1 MHVVKRDGRKESVK
15 FDKVT
20 ARIVKM
26 CYGLDPLVS
35 PEAVAMKV
43 IEGIFDGVTTNQLDN
58 LAAEV
63 AAAKTMDHP
72 DYALLASRIAVSNLH
87 KDTKK
92 TFSETIEDM
101 YNYIDPKTNQNAA
114 LISDE
119 VYKIIQKN
127 KDLLDSSIIYDRD
140 FRYDYFGFKTL
151 TRSYLLKINGNI
163 VERPQHML
171 MRVSL
176 GIHKTDIQAAIKTYN
191 LMSEGWFTHAT
202 PTLFNSGTPK
212 PQMSSCFLLTMKED
226 SISGIYDTLKSCAQ
240 ISQSA
245 GGIGLSIHDIRATG
259 SYIKGTNGASNGIVP
274 MLRVFNDTARYVDQ
288 GGGKR
293 KGSFAI
299 YLEPWH
305 ADVFDFLDLKKNH
318 GKEESRARDLFYALW
333 IPDLFM
339 KRVKENGDW
348 TLMCP
353 HECPGLSDTHSAE
366 FEKLYTKYEKA
377 GKGRKTIKAQDLWFK
392 ILESQIET
400 GTPYMLYKDAANAKS
415 NQQNLGTI
423 KSSNLCTEIIEY
435 TAPDEVAVCNLASIA
450 LPKYVTEEGTF
461 DHDKLFE
468 VTYQVALNLNKIID
482 ENFYPIEEARNSNL
496 RHRPIGIG
504 VQGLAD
510 AFMMMRLPFESEGAK
525 TLNAEIFE
533 TLYYAAMTASKD
545 LAKKDGPYESYKGS
559 PVSKG
564 IMQFD
569 MWGVTP
575 SPRWEWDV
583 LKAEVKKYGVRNSLL
598 LAPMPTASTAQILG
612 NNECFEPYTSNVYT
626 RRVLSGEFIV
636 VNKHLLKDLVK
647 EGLWT
652 KEMRQ
657 TLMSTNGSVQNI
669 NVIPQELKDLYKTAW
684 EISGKAIMD
693 QAADRG
699 AFICQSQSLNVF
711 MENANFGKLT
721 SMHFYAWEKGLKTG
735 MYYLR
740 TKAATDAIKFTVD
753 KMMVQS
759 TPKVVSEKE
768 AAEAIACSIDNPDD
782 CEACGS

>member
-1 MHVVKRDGRKESVK
+1 MYVVKRDGRKEAVK
-15 FDKVT
+15 FDKIT
-20 ARIVKM
+20 ARVIKM
-26 CYGLDPLVS
+26 CYGLDPMVS

-43 IEGIFDGVTTNQLDN
+43 IEGLYDGVSTTDLDN

-63 AAAKTMDHP
+63 AAAKTTEHP

-87 KDTKK
+87 KETKK
-92 TFSETIEDM
+92 TFSDVMTDLYE
-101 YNYIDPKTNQNAA
+101 YLDPKTGQSAA
-114 LISDE
+114 LLSEE
-119 VYKIIQKN
+119 VYQIVVN
-127 KDLLDSSIIYDRD
+127 NREALDSSIIYDRD

-151 TRSYLLKINGNI
+151 TRSYLMKLEGKIA
-163 VERPQHML
+163 ERPQHML

-176 GIHKTDIQAAIKTYN
+176 GIHKEDIKSAIATYN

-226 SISGIYDTLKSCAQ
+226 SIPGIYDTLKSCAQ

-245 GGIGLSIHDIRATG
+245 GGIGLSIHNVRATG
-259 SYIKGTNGASNGIVP
+259 SYIKGTNGTSNGIVP

-318 GKEESRARDLFYALW
+318 GKEEQRARDLFFALW

-339 KRVKENGDW
+339 KRVKNNETW

-353 HECPGLSDTHSAE
+353 HECPGLSDTHSEE
-366 FEKLYTKYEKA
+366 FEALYTKYESE
-377 GKGRKTIKAQDLWFK
+377 GKGRKTINAQDLWFK

-415 NQQNLGTI
+415 NQQNLGVI

-435 TAPDEVAVCNLASIA
+435 TAPDEVAVCNLASLA
-450 LPKYVTEEGTF
+450 LPKYVTEQGVF

-468 VTYQVALNLNKIID
+468 VTYQATLNLNKIID
-482 ENFYPIEEARNSNL
+482 ENYYPVEEAKNSNL
-496 RHRPIGIG
+496 RHRPIGLG

-510 AFMMMRLPFESEGAK
+510 AFILLGLPFESEEARA
-525 TLNAEIFE
+525 LNREIFE
-533 TLYYAAMTASKD
+533 TIYFASMSASKD
-545 LAKKDGPYESYKGS
+545 LAIKEGAYSTFEGS

-564 IMQFD
+564 VFQFD

-575 SPRWEWDV
+575 SNRWEWDL
-583 LKAEVKKYGVRNSLL
+583 LKEEVKKHGVRNSLL

-612 NNECFEPYTSNVYT
+612 NNECFEPYTSNIYT
-626 RRVLSGEFIV
+626 RRVLSGEFII

-647 EGLWT
+647 EGLWNM
-652 KEMRQ
+652 EMRQ
-657 TLMSTNGSVQNI
+657 KIMAANGSVQNI
-669 NVIPQELKDLYKTAW
+669 PEIPARLKELYKTAW
-684 EISGKAIMD
+684 EISQKAIID

-699 AFICQSQSLNVF
+699 AFICQSQSLNIF
-711 MENANFGKLT
+711 MEQANFGKLT
-721 SMHFYAWEKGLKTG
+721 SMHFYGWEKGLKTG

-740 TKAATDAIKFTVD
+740 TKAATDAIKFTID
-753 KMMVQS
+753 KS
-759 TPKVVSEKE
+759 VVEEPSSKSLEE
-768 AAEAIACSIDNPDD
+768 QQAAIACSLENPDS
-782 CEACGS
+782 CEMCSG

>member
-1 MHVVKRDGRKESVK
+1 M
-15 FDKVT
+15 
-20 ARIVKM
+20 
-26 CYGLDPLVS
+26 
-35 PEAVAMKV
+35 
-43 IEGIFDGVTTNQLDN
+43 
-58 LAAEV
+58 
-63 AAAKTMDHP
+63 
-72 DYALLASRIAVSNLH
+72 
-87 KDTKK
+87 
-92 TFSETIEDM
+92 
-101 YNYIDPKTNQNAA
+101 
-114 LISDE
+114 
-119 VYKIIQKN
+119 
-127 KDLLDSSIIYDRD
+127 
-140 FRYDYFGFKTL
+140 
-151 TRSYLLKINGNI
+151 
-163 VERPQHML
+163 
-171 MRVSL
+171 
-176 GIHKTDIQAAIKTYN
+176 
-191 LMSEGWFTHAT
+191 
-202 PTLFNSGTPK
+202 
-212 PQMSSCFLLTMKED
+212 
-226 SISGIYDTLKSCAQ
+226 
-240 ISQSA
+240 
-245 GGIGLSIHDIRATG
+245 
-259 SYIKGTNGASNGIVP
+259 
-274 MLRVFNDTARYVDQ
+274 
-288 GGGKR
+288 
-293 KGSFAI
+293 
-299 YLEPWH
+299 
-305 ADVFDFLDLKKNH
+305 
-318 GKEESRARDLFYALW
+318 
-333 IPDLFM
+333 
-339 KRVKENGDW
+339 
-348 TLMCP
+348 
-353 HECPGLSDTHSAE
+353 
-366 FEKLYTKYEKA
+366 
-377 GKGRKTIKAQDLWFK
+377 
-392 ILESQIET
+392 
-400 GTPYMLYKDAANAKS
+400 
-415 NQQNLGTI
+415 
-423 KSSNLCTEIIEY
+423 
-435 TAPDEVAVCNLASIA
+435 
-450 LPKYVTEEGTF
+450 
-461 DHDKLFE
+461 FE
-468 VTYQVALNLNKIID
+468 VTYQAALNLNKIID

-525 TLNAEIFE
+525 TLNTEIFE

-753 KMMVQS
+753 KTMVQS

-768 AAEAIACSIDNPDD
+768 AAAIACSIDNPDD

>member
-1 MHVVKRDGRKESVK
+1 MYVVKRDGKQEAVK
-15 FDKVT
+15 FDKIT

-35 PEAVAMKV
+35 PEIVAMKV
-43 IEGIFDGVTTNQLDN
+43 IEGLFDGVTTTELDN

-63 AAAKTMDHP
+63 AAAKTIDHP

-87 KDTKK
+87 KETKK
-92 TFSETIEDM
+92 TFSEVMHDL
-101 YNYIDPKTNQNAA
+101 YYYVDSKTNESASLLA
-114 LISDE
+114 ED
-119 VYKIIQKN
+119 VYEIIMAN
-127 KDLLDSSIIYDRD
+127 KEALDSSIIYDRD

-151 TRSYLLKINGNI
+151 TRSYLMRLNGKIA
-163 VERPQHML
+163 ERPQQML
-171 MRVSL
+171 MRVAV
-176 GIHKTDIQAAIKTYN
+176 GIHKDDIQAAIKTYN

-299 YLEPWH
+299 YIEPWH

-318 GKEESRARDLFYALW
+318 GKEEQRARDLFYALW

-366 FEKLYTKYEKA
+366 FEALYTKYEQE

-435 TAPDEVAVCNLASIA
+435 TAPDEVAVCNLASLA
-450 LPKYVTEEGTF
+450 LPKFVTEDGTF

-468 VTYQVALNLNKIID
+468 VTYQATVNLNRIID
-482 ENFYPIEEARNSNL
+482 NNFYPVEEARNSNM
-496 RHRPIGIG
+496 RHRPIGLG

-510 AFMMMRLPFESEGAK
+510 AFIMLGFPFESEDARA
-525 TLNAEIFE
+525 LNREVFE
-533 TLYYAAMTASKD
+533 TIYFASMTASKD
-545 LAKKDGPYESYKGS
+545 LAKVEGPYQSIAGS

-564 IMQFD
+564 VFQFD

-575 SPRWEWDV
+575 TARWEWDL
-583 LKAEVKKYGVRNSLL
+583 LKEEVKTHGVRNSLL

-612 NNECFEPYTSNVYT
+612 NNECFEPYTSNIYT
-626 RRVLSGEFIV
+626 RRVLSGEFII
-636 VNKHLLKDLVK
+636 VNKHLLKDLVR
-647 EGLWT
+647 EGLWN
-652 KEMRQ
+652 KDMRQ
-657 TLMSTNGSVQNI
+657 KIMAANGSVQNI
-669 NVIPQELKDLYKTAW
+669 QEVPQRLKDLYKTAW
-684 EISGKAIMD
+684 EISQKAIIE

-699 AFICQSQSLNVF
+699 AYICQSQSLNIF

-721 SMHFYAWEKGLKTG
+721 SMHFYGWEKGLKTG

-753 KMMVQS
+753 KTV
-759 TPKVVSEKE
+759 TEEPI
-768 AAEAIACSIDNPDD
+768 AAKIVEDQQAAIACSLDD
-782 CEACGS
+782 PEGCEMCSG

>member
-1 MHVVKRDGRKESVK
+1 MYVVKRDGRKEAVK
-15 FDKVT
+15 FDKIT
-20 ARIVKM
+20 ARVIKL

-43 IEGIFDGVTTNQLDN
+43 IEGIYDGVSTTDLDN

-63 AAAKTMDHP
+63 AAAKTIDHP

-87 KDTKK
+87 KETKK
-92 TFSETIEDM
+92 TFSEVMEDLHS
-101 YNYIDPKTNQNAA
+101 YIDPKTGQGASLLA
-114 LISDE
+114 DD
-119 VYKIIQKN
+119 VYEIIMNN
-127 KDLLDSSIIYDRD
+127 KDVLDSSIIYDRD

-151 TRSYLLKINGNI
+151 TRSYLMKLNGLI
-163 VERPQHML
+163 AERPQQML

-176 GIHKTDIQAAIKTYN
+176 GIHKNDIQEAIKTYN

-212 PQMSSCFLLTMKED
+212 PQMSSCFLLTMKSD
-226 SISGIYDTLKSCAQ
+226 SISGIYDTLKSSAQ

-245 GGIGLSIHDIRATG
+245 GGIGLAIHDIRATG
-259 SYIKGTNGASNGIVP
+259 SYIKGTNGTSNGIVP

-299 YLEPWH
+299 YIEPWH

-318 GKEESRARDLFYALW
+318 GKEEQRARDLFYALW

-353 HECPGLSDTHSAE
+353 HECPGLSDSHSQE
-366 FEKLYTKYEKA
+366 FEALYTRYENE

-400 GTPYMLYKDAANAKS
+400 GTPYMLYKDAANSKS

-435 TAPDEVAVCNLASIA
+435 TAPDEIAVCNLASLA
-450 LPKYVTEEGTF
+450 LPKYITDEGTF

-468 VTYQVALNLNKIID
+468 VTYQATVNLNKIID
-482 ENFYPIEEARNSNL
+482 ENFYPVEEARNSNL
-496 RHRPIGIG
+496 RHRPIGLG

-510 AFMMMRLPFESEGAK
+510 AFILLKYPFESEEARK
-525 TLNAEIFE
+525 LNAEIFE
-533 TLYYAAMTASKD
+533 TIYYASMTASKD
-545 LAKKDGPYESYKGS
+545 LAKVNGAYETFEGS

-564 IMQFD
+564 VFQFD
-569 MWGVTP
+569 MWNVTP
-575 SPRWEWDV
+575 SSRWEWDV
-583 LKAEVKKYGVRNSLL
+583 LKEEVKTYGVRNSLL

-612 NNECFEPYTSNVYT
+612 NNECFEPYTSNIYT
-626 RRVLSGEFIV
+626 RRVLSGEFII

-647 EGLWT
+647 AGLWN
-652 KEMRQ
+652 KDMRQ
-657 TLMSTNGSVQNI
+657 KIMASNGSIQNI
-669 NVIPQELKDLYKTAW
+669 TEIPQNLKDLYKTAW
-684 EISGKAIMD
+684 EISQKAIID
-693 QAADRG
+693 LAADRG
-699 AFICQSQSLNVF
+699 AYICQSQSLNIF

-721 SMHFYAWEKGLKTG
+721 SMHFYGWEKGLKTG

-753 KMMVQS
+753 KS
-759 TPKVVSEKE
+759 VVEE
-768 AAEAIACSIDNPDD
+768 TAAQALSAKSIEEQQAAIV
-782 CEACGS
+782 

>member
-1 MHVVKRDGRKESVK
+1 MYVVKRDGRKEAVK
-15 FDKVT
+15 FDKIT

-26 CYGLDPLVS
+26 CYGLDPLVT
-35 PEAVAMKV
+35 PELVAMKV
-43 IEGIFDGVTTNQLDN
+43 IEGIYDGVSTSDLDN

-63 AAAKTMDHP
+63 AAAKTIDHP

-87 KDTKK
+87 KETKK
-92 TFSETIEDM
+92 TFSEVM
-101 YNYIDPKTNQNAA
+101 YDLYHYIDPKTGEKASLLA
-114 LISDE
+114 ED
-119 VYKIIQKN
+119 VYNVIMEN
-127 KDLLDSSIIYDRD
+127 KDTLDSSIIYDRD

-151 TRSYLLKINGNI
+151 TRSYLMKLNGKIA
-163 VERPQHML
+163 ERPQQML

-202 PTLFNSGTPK
+202 PTLFNAGTPK

-226 SISGIYDTLKSCAQ
+226 SIEGIYDTLKSCAQ

-245 GGIGLSIHDIRATG
+245 GGIGLAIHDIRATG
-259 SYIKGTNGASNGIVP
+259 SYIKGTNGTSNGIVP

-293 KGSFAI
+293 KGSFAMYI
-299 YLEPWH
+299 EPWH

-318 GKEESRARDLFYALW
+318 GKEEQRARDLFYALW
-333 IPDLFM
+333 IPNLFM

-353 HECPGLSDTHSAE
+353 HECPGLSETHSAE
-366 FEKLYTKYEKA
+366 FEALYTKYEKE

-450 LPKYVTEEGTF
+450 LPKYVTENGTF

-468 VTYQVALNLNKIID
+468 VTYQATLNLNKIID
-482 ENFYPIEEARNSNL
+482 ENYYPVVEARNSNL
-496 RHRPIGIG
+496 RHRPIGLG

-510 AFMMMRLPFESEGAK
+510 AFILLGLPFESEEARA
-525 TLNAEIFE
+525 LNREVFE
-533 TLYYAAMTASKD
+533 TIYYASMTASKD
-545 LAKKDGPYESYKGS
+545 LAKIHGAYETFEGS

-564 IMQFD
+564 IFQFD

-575 SPRWEWDV
+575 STRWEWDV
-583 LKAEVKKYGVRNSLL
+583 LKEEVKTHGVRNSLL

-612 NNECFEPYTSNVYT
+612 NNECFEPYTSNIYT
-626 RRVLSGEFIV
+626 RRVLSGEFII

-647 EGLWT
+647 EGLWN
-652 KEMRQ
+652 KDMRQ
-657 TLMSTNGSVQNI
+657 KIVAANGSIQSI
-669 NVIPQELKDLYKTAW
+669 NEIPQRLKDLYKTAW
-684 EISGKAIMD
+684 EISQKAIID

-699 AFICQSQSLNVF
+699 AYICQSQSLNIF

-721 SMHFYAWEKGLKTG
+721 SMHFYGWEKGLKTG

-740 TKAATDAIKFTVD
+740 TKAATDAIKFTID
-753 KMMVQS
+753 KAIVEQPAAQS
-759 TPKVVSEKE
+759 VEE
-768 AAEAIACSIDNPDD
+768 QQAAIACSLDNPEG
-782 CEACGS
+782 CEMCSG